1 MFLPVALGLES
12 SLEEV
17 TSTHEGQTDEVDA
30 DVDWVSIP
38 RFPVNLFVE
47 KRGVVMS

>member
-1 MFLPVALGLES
+1 MRKEAIIVIVLFLPVALGLES

-30 DVDWVSIP
+30 DVD
-38 RFPVNLFVE
+38 
-47 KRGVVMS
+47 